1 MPPART
7 EFNAGLRA
15 GLSLLVAVAPF
26 GLVTGV
32 AMAAGGIPPLEAM
45 AMSVLVY
52 AGASMLAAAQLVAE
66 GAPALVIVIAA
77 AIVNLRHVMYSA
89 SLRPYFM
96 GETLARRLAVSY
108 LLVDNV
114 FAMVIA
120 RYDGRPRA
128 AGKFAYVLGNSIPVW
143 VCWQITVGAGL
154 LVGKQLPAA
163 WKLEF
168 AAPLAFIAMSIPLL
182 RDKPMVAAAVSAG
195 LTAVFAHALPLKL
208 GLALAATVGIVI
220 GVWFEGLLK
229 VRAK

>member
-32 AMAAGGIPPLEAM
+32 AMAASGIAPLEAM

-52 AGASMLAAAQLVAE
+52 AGASMLAAAQLIAE
-66 GAPALVIVIAA
+66 GAPALVVVIAA

-89 SLRPYFM
+89 SLRPLFA
-96 GETLARRLAVSY
+96 GETLARRMAVAY

-120 RYDGRPRA
+120 RYDGRPQA
-128 AGKFAYVLGNSIPVW
+128 EGKFAYVLGNSIPVW
-143 VCWQITVGAGL
+143 VCWQITVGLGL
-154 LVGKQLPAA
+154 LVGNQLPSA

-168 AAPLAFIAMSIPLL
+168 AAPLAFIALTIPLL
-182 RDKPMVAAAVSAG
+182 RDRAMIVAAIVAG
-195 LTAVFAHALPLKL
+195 LTVIAAHALPFKL
-208 GLALAATVGIVI
+208 SIAAAAFTGIAA
-220 GVWFEGLLK
+220 GMLFEK
-229 VRAK
+229 RPR